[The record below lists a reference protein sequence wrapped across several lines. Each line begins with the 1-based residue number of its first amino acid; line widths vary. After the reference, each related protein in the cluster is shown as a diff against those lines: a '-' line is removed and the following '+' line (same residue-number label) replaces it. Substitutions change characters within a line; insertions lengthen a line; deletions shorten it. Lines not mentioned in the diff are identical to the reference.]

1 MWSYDR
7 EDDQTCGILDLTD
20 VIIMVWKAWQVD
32 STRIRVR
39 VLAAPFY
46 DPFVVPAPHSLCV
59 LTAPGEFLDGAPDVA
74 AGVLPG
80 DRGSQIPFVRTRAA
94 SRAAS
99 SARLASP

>member
-59 LTAPGEFLDGAPDVA
+59 LTAPGEFLDGAPGVE

-80 DRGSQIPFVRTRAA
+80 DRGSHPNIYCARA
-94 SRAAS
+94 STK
-99 SARLASP
+99 